1 MRSRASFL
9 LIGIIVGALGAAALF
24 FLGLVPGIGVVFGGI
39 FGG

>member
-9 LIGIIVGALGAAALF
+9 VIGAIVGALGAAALF